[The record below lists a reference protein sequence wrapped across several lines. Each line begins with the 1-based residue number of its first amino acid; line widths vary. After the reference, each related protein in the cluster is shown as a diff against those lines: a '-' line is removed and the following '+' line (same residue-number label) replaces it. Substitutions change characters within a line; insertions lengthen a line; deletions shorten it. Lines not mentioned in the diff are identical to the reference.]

1 MRARWLR
8 LLALTVLLDGCAMMP
23 APQVADWQAQIDA
36 VEARRHWELQGKI
49 GLRSASEAGSAFLSW
64 SQQGEQY
71 RMVFSGALGLG
82 KLVLNGDGSGVS
94 WVGRDGRT
102 GRHADP
108 EALIS
113 ELWGWRV
120 PVAALK
126 YWVRGVPDPRLP
138 VSDVR
143 FVEGAVSS
151 FRQAEWTVA
160 PEGFR
165 DVDGLVLP
173 SRVRVDGGDA
183 RLTVSI
189 SRWGASAP

>member
-1 MRARWLR
+1 VPARWLQ
-8 LLALTVLLDGCAMMP
+8 LLALVVLLGGCAATRP
-23 APQVADWQAQIDA
+23 PHSVEWEAQIAA
-36 VEARRHWELQGKI
+36 VEARTAWELQGKI
-49 GLRSASEAGSAFLSW
+49 GLRSANEAGSAFLSW
-64 SQQGEQY
+64 WQQGEQY

-82 KLVLNGDGSGVS
+82 KLVLNGDGSGVT

-108 EALIS
+108 EALIA

-138 VSDVR
+138 MSEVR
-143 FVEGAVSS
+143 FAEGRVQS

-165 DVDGLVLP
+165 AVDGVPLP
-173 SRVRVDGGDA
+173 SRVRIDGDDA

-189 SRWGASAP
+189 SRWNPVAP